1 MSDETVVGK
10 ESVGDGEAEDV
21 DPVQPDPDDQG
32 AQLTPTR
39 STRTRPSALD
49 LARAFD

>member
-1 MSDETVVGK
+1 MIDETVVG
-10 ESVGDGEAEDV
+10 EEPVGDGESKDV

-39 STRTRPSALD
+39 STRNRPSALD